1 MQESPRPH
9 PPVSVAISTLS
20 AGLIRHETFSCWNSL
35 TRYDMARA
43 DGVAPCNHIAN
54 GGSIELLTGPRV
66 AEGRSQIVEAF
77 LKEPIYANVDWLLMI
92 DSDMTFEPDALCQ
105 LLGHAYDGDRKAKPR
120 KPKCYIIGGLCFAGG
135 RTRMYPTIYAA
146 ATRKAFDGKDQVVPE
161 PVKDYPRNALIK
173 VLATGAAF
181 VLVHKQV
188 LQHMAKPFPDGF
200 STDAHGQPNPHPWFV
215 EGLSKG
221 VQFGEDI
228 AFCMRANSLG
238 YPTYVHTGVRTGHIK
253 TLELNE
259 DLWDEYQV
267 RTQKPKK
274 ELRLP

>member
-1 MQESPRPH
+1 VQESPRPH
-9 PPVSVAISTLS
+9 PAVSVAISTLS
-20 AGLIRHETFSCWNSL
+20 AGSIKHQTFSCWNSL
-35 TRYDMARA
+35 IRYDMVQDTGNPGCR
-43 DGVAPCNHIAN
+43 HIIN

-66 AEGRSQIVEAF
+66 AEGRSQIVDTF
-77 LKEPIYANVDWLLMI
+77 LKDPIYKNVDWLLMI
-92 DSDMTFEPDALCQ
+92 DSDMTFEKDALCQ

-135 RTRMYPTIYAA
+135 RSKMYPTIYGG
-146 ATRKAFDGKDQVVPE
+146 ATRTAFDGSEQVVPE
-161 PVKDYPRNALIK
+161 PVKDYPRNSLIK
-173 VLATGAAF
+173 AMATGAAF
-181 VLVHKQV
+181 ILIHKQV
-188 LQHMAKPFPDGF
+188 LQHMAKPYPDGF
-200 STDAHGQPNPHPWFV
+200 STDVYGQPNPHPWFV

-238 YPTYVHTGVRTGHIK
+238 YPTYVHTGIRTGHIK

-259 DLWDEYQV
+259 ALWDEFQS
-267 RTQKPKK
+267 RNQKPKI

>member
-1 MQESPRPH
+1 MQEQVRPH
-9 PPVSVAISTLS
+9 PAVSVAISTLS
-20 AGLIRHETFSCWNSL
+20 AGSIKHQTFSSWNNLIRHDTIHEDRTVGC
-35 TRYDMARA
+35 R
-43 DGVAPCNHIAN
+43 HIIN
-54 GGSIELLTGPRV
+54 GGSIEALTGPRV
-66 AEGRSQIVEAF
+66 TEGRSQIVDTF
-77 LKEPIYANVDWLLMI
+77 LTNPIYKNVDWLFMI
-92 DSDMTFEPDALCQ
+92 DSDMTFEKDSLCQ

-135 RTRMYPTIYAA
+135 RTKMYPTLYAG
-146 ATRKAFDGKDQVVPE
+146 ATRKAFDGTDQVVPE
-161 PVKDYPRNALIK
+161 PVTDYPRNSLIK
-173 VLATGAAF
+173 VMATGAAF
-181 VLVHKQV
+181 MLVHRQV
-188 LQHMAKPFPDGF
+188 LQHMAKPHPDGF
-200 STDAHGQPNPHPWFV
+200 STDAFGQPNPHPWFV

-259 DLWDEYQV
+259 ELWDEYRD
-267 RTQKPKK
+267 RTQKPKT

>member
-1 MQESPRPH
+1 VQEKVRPH
-9 PPVSVAISTLS
+9 PAVSVAISTLS
-20 AGLIRHETFSCWNSL
+20 AGLIKHQTFSAWNSL
-35 TRYDMARA
+35 IRYDAVHD
-43 DGVAPCNHIAN
+43 DGTLGCRHVAN

-66 AEGRSQIVEAF
+66 AEGRSQIVDTF
-77 LKEPIYANVDWLLMI
+77 LTDPIYKNVDWLFMI
-92 DSDMTFEPDALCQ
+92 DSDMTFEQDSLCQ
-105 LLGHAYDGDRKAKPR
+105 LLGHAYSGNRKAKAR
-120 KPKCYIIGGLCFAGG
+120 KPDCYIIGGLCFAGG
-135 RTRMYPTIYAA
+135 RSQMYPTIYAGA
-146 ATRKAFDGKDQVVPE
+146 IRKAFDGLDQVVPE
-161 PVKDYPRNALIK
+161 PVKEYPRNSLIK

-181 VLVHKQV
+181 MLVHRQV

-228 AFCMRANSLG
+228 AFCMRASSLG

-259 DLWDEYQV
+259 ELWDEYQN
-267 RTQKPKK
+267 RTQKPKT